1 MVTNYFKIKCIKL
14 SFALC
19 LFIILS
25 ACSNDYAE
33 QVQHNYS
40 QVEKNLSTLKDKLY
54 YGELTN
60 AKVVEIYANKLAAIK
75 PDYRP
80 IAEAMARDATEKGA
94 LYQGLLRRLNKVN
107 RNPENK
113 QQFQQAS
120 ESLMSIDLGADPIV
134 FNDAL
139 IDLINTM
146 AELSDGQLDT
156 VSIPKDSQAANA
168 RGEAIT
174 PGSYLVGNPSYGE
187 YRQDNSGR
195 SLWHWY
201 GQYAFFRSM
210 FGGAY
215 YNTSP
220 IYYNSWNRR
229 PHYSYYNDYGR
240 SSYGSRYDRSQTSQ
254 RDTQMRNSG
263 IKPATKPKK
272 QYGSVKGRQRVS
284 SYSRQRATQSSN
296 YTDKRGGRHA
306 DKTTG
311 KRNSSFFGGNKASS
325 TNNTSSKRSSSFFG
339 SSSRSSSRRSFGGRR
354 GK

>member
-1 MVTNYFKIKCIKL
+1 MVNNYFKTTRIKL
-14 SFALC
+14 SFVFC
-19 LFIILS
+19 LFFIIS
-25 ACSNDYAE
+25 ACGNNYAE
-33 QVQHNYS
+33 QVQQNYL
-40 QVEKNLSTLKDKLY
+40 QVEKNLNTLKDKLY
-54 YGELTN
+54 FGELTN
-60 AKVVEIYANKLAAIK
+60 SKIVEIYANKLTTIK
-75 PDYRP
+75 PDFRP
-80 IAEAMARDATEKGA
+80 IAEALAKDATEKGA
-94 LYQGLLRRLNKVN
+94 LYQGLLRRLAKVN

-120 ESLMSIDLGADPIV
+120 ESLMSIDMGADPIV

-168 RGEAIT
+168 RGETIT
-174 PGSYLVGNPSYGE
+174 PGSYLVGNPGYGE

-195 SLWHWY
+195 SFWHWY

-210 FGGAY
+210 FGGGY

-220 IYYNSWNRR
+220 IYYNRWNRR

-240 SSYGSRYDRSQTSQ
+240 GSYGSSHDRRKTSQ
-254 RDTQMRNSG
+254 RNTSMRNKG
-263 IKPATKPKK
+263 YKPATKPKK

-284 SYSRQRATQSSN
+284 SYSRQRSSQAN
-296 YTDKRGGRHA
+296 NFTDKSGGRHA
-306 DKTTG
+306 DKATS
-311 KRNSSFFGGNKASS
+311 KRSSSFFGGKQSSS
-325 TNNTSSKRSSSFFG
+325 TSNTASKRSSSFFG
-339 SSSRSSSRRSFGGRR
+339 SSSRSSSRSFGGFG